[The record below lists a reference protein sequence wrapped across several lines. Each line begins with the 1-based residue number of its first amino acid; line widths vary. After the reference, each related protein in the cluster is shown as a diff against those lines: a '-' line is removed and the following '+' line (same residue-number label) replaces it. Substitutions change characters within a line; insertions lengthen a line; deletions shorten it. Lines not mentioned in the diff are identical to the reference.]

1 MSAVVRTMSPAP
13 AASSATTGSYFGPPA
28 LRRRASGGPHLNDP
42 VSLSDVPVAGQGRAA
57 GLSATAEQFG
67 SAFGI
72 AVLCLAFTSATSP
85 HFTPH

>member
-1 MSAVVRTMSPAP
+1 VQLLVRTSGLLLYGGGLAVVLTV
-13 AASSATTGSYFGPPA
+13 
-28 LRRRASGGPHLNDP
+28 NDP